1 MQKNIK
7 ILLGI
12 IGLLVLLNLSI
23 VGTILYRKNEITN
36 YKSQNNNEKASPTK
50 HLGRYFKEALNLSNQ
65 QQRAFQEIRQRYH
78 QNSDILLEKMD
89 KNRNDIVTE
98 LGKPASDTLKLHQ
111 LSKNLGHLH
120 TALKNLTIQYYLDM
134 KAICHEDQKTKLF
147 QTFKMMVNSNGDLT
161 MPEEKHYKNN

>member
-65 QQRAFQEIRQRYH
+65 QQRAFQEIRQRYQ
-78 QNSDILLEKMD
+78 QNSDTLLEKMD
-89 KNRNDIVTE
+89 K
-98 LGKPASDTLKLHQ
+98 S
-111 LSKNLGHLH
+111 
-120 TALKNLTIQYYLDM
+120 
-134 KAICHEDQKTKLF
+134 
-147 QTFKMMVNSNGDLT
+147 
-161 MPEEKHYKNN
+161 